1 MHHVCTRCAQ
11 AVHRL
16 GASAGLALILA
27 GCGGAVPS
35 SGDLAIPFRNPTAPI
50 GVTSRYEDARF
61 AGSWHVRG
69 AYPLDDA
76 LRRVERLGDGSTWAL
91 EMRRCAPGG
100 ACTTEVT
107 RWVAEVDVPGAD
119 TFRDPAGGPARRA
132 VIVWVDDGFRTAAVG
147 DADGRFAWVLDRAPT
162 GGADR
167 IAAARRVLE
176 FSGFDL
182 REMRMRPQCARS

>member
-1 MHHVCTRCAQ
+1 MHQACTSCAQ

-50 GVTSRYEDARF
+50 GVTSRYEDVRF
-61 AGSWHVRG
+61 AGAWHVRG

-76 LRRVERLGDGSTWAL
+76 LRRVERLGDGPVWAL
-91 EMRRCAPGG
+91 EMQRCEAHG
-100 ACTTEVT
+100 ACKITVT
-107 RWVAEVDVPGAD
+107 RWAAEVDVPGAD
-119 TFRDPAGGPARRA
+119 TLRNPEGGPARRA
-132 VIVWVDDGFRTAAVG
+132 VVVWVDDGYRTAAVG
-147 DADGRFAWVLDRAPT
+147 DADGRFAWVLDRSPT

-182 REMRMRPQCARS
+182 REMRMRPQ